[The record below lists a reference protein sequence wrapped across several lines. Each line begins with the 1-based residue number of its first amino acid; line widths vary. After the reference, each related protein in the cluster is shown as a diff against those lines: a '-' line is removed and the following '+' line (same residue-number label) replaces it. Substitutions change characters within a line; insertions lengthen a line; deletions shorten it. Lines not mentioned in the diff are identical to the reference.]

1 MKVEP
6 EFVVHTIVLDEEES
20 QIFNKKLPS
29 DKDIDLFIDVI
40 SERDSLMS
48 IENFGDRVIIE
59 IESSFHGGRSFSE
72 IKSEIKRIAQ
82 DLVTFINE

>member
-48 IENFGDRVIIE
+48 VENFGDRVIIE